1 VTEQANDPSQKGRKV
16 LIVDD
21 SDVQLYF
28 EEKMLLRAGFDVRT
42 ASSLVAFD
50 DILRD
55 WQPDMVLTDVHMPD
69 IRGDELCKILNS
81 LMVTSKTPVVL
92 FSILPDAQ
100 LSLLALKCG
109 ADGYLSKHDGLERL
123 AEELQSLWEQILW

>member
-1 VTEQANDPSQKGRKV
+1 MSDATNDPSDKGRKV

-28 EEKMLLRAGFDVRT
+28 EEKVLLRAGFDVRT

-69 IRGDELCKILNS
+69 IRGDELCKVRKS
-81 LMVTSKTPVVL
+81 RMGTAQTPVVL
-92 FSILPDAQ
+92 FSSLPDAQ
-100 LSLLALKCG
+100 LSILAKKCG
-109 ADGYLSKHDGLERL
+109 ADGYLSKHNGLERL

>member
-1 VTEQANDPSQKGRKV
+1 MSDATNDPSDKGRKV

-28 EEKMLLRAGFDVRT
+28 EEKVLLRAGFDVRT

-69 IRGDELCKILNS
+69 IRGDELCKVLKS
-81 LMVTSKTPVVL
+81 RMGTAQTPVVL
-92 FSILPDAQ
+92 FSSLPDAQ
-100 LSLLALKCG
+100 LSILAKKCG
-109 ADGYLSKHDGLERL
+109 ADGYLSKHNGLERL

>member
-1 VTEQANDPSQKGRKV
+1 MTEQANDPSQKGRKV

-69 IRGDELCKILNS
+69 IRGDELCKILKS
-81 LMVTSKTPVVL
+81 RMGTSQTPVVL
-92 FSILPDAQ
+92 FSSLPDAQ
-100 LSLLALKCG
+100 LSILARKCG